1 MEGTMRQW
9 MAAAVMGLAVLVAS
23 GDARAQRDSAF
34 ANAEGG
40 RLVLNTLTAINLDP
54 MTIPL
59 ISTGRPL
66 QLYVTVGIDA
76 VDGPSADRVRGLR
89 IRVMD
94 AVLGDLYA
102 LMNRDAL
109 GMEVVRNDVPA
120 PVLAQ
125 IKDIIRRSTE
135 RIAGGGTVREVVL
148 GEARSIAVY

>member
-1 MEGTMRQW
+1 MRRW
-9 MAAAVMGLAVLVAS
+9 MFATIVAAVLAVVGGV

-59 ISTGRPL
+59 VSTGRPL

-76 VDGPSADRVRGLR
+76 VDGPSADRMRGLR

-94 AVLGDLYA
+94 AVLVDLYG
-102 LMNRDAL
+102 LMNQAGY
-109 GMEVVRNDVPA
+109 GMQVVRNDIPA
-120 PVLAQ
+120 PVMAD
-125 IKDIIRRSTE
+125 IKASIRKSAE

-148 GEARSIAVY
+148 GEARSIAIY